1 MPQSGHWYLGDVVD
15 EEDEDEDEDEDKDV
29 VEPLDTPIFSI
40 FGFAIVELVDVL
52 PADDLPLSLPGEDK
66 SSGVTGGGDLS
77 DPELKE
83 LVGDKPQWSGLA
95 Q

>member
-29 VEPLDTPIFSI
+29 VEPPLDTPVFSI

-83 LVGDKPQWSGLA
+83 LVGDKPQ
-95 Q
+95 